1 MHGYQQDSG
10 TALIQLLKCICT
22 MINIQFVLVTVR
34 MTSPA
39 VFITKCGFILHYSTD
54 EALTTVAASQQDFK

>member
-1 MHGYQQDSG
+1 
-10 TALIQLLKCICT
+10 

-39 VFITKCGFILHYSTD
+39 VFIMKCGFILHYSKT
-54 EALTTVAASQQDFK
+54 EALTKVAASQQEFK